1 VHELGA
7 AMSDFLQY
15 LRDLSNRRSVHWFAI
30 GVQASG
36 IVLFTWLYSVLPSNF
51 FLVMV
56 GWCCIYAA
64 HSSMV
69 LLAKGK
75 AK

>member
-1 VHELGA
+1 
-7 AMSDFLQY
+7 MDDFLQY

-56 GWCCIYAA
+56 GWCCLYAA
-64 HSSMV
+64 HSSMF
-69 LLAKGK
+69 LMRKNNNKSA
-75 AK
+75 AE